1 MALFTVHKKAPIVD
15 LVIAECIKRRRLQLL
30 VHSCIYY
37 ELNESIISDST
48 FDKWSVELLELQTKY
63 PKVAEQVCWH
73 QAFKDW
79 DASTGAFLPIRDSWV
94 LSKAVQLLKMVG
106 RNVKI

>member
-1 MALFTVHKKAPIVD
+1 MALFTVKKKTPTVD
-15 LVIAECIKRRRLQLL
+15 PAIAERIKRRRLQLL

-37 ELNESIISDST
+37 ELNQNLISDST
-48 FDKWSVELLELQTKY
+48 FDRWSVELFELQTKY
-63 PKVAEQVCWH
+63 PKIAEQVCWH

-94 LSKAVQLLKMVG
+94 LSKAVHLLNMVG
-106 RNVKI
+106 RNVRI

>member
-1 MALFTVHKKAPIVD
+1 MALFTVKKKTPTVD
-15 LVIAECIKRRRLQLL
+15 PAIAERIKRRRLQLL

-37 ELNESIISDST
+37 ELNQNLISDST
-48 FDKWSVELLELQTKY
+48 FDKWSVELLELQKKY

-79 DASTGAFLPIRDSWV
+79 DASTGAYLPIRDTWV
-94 LSKAVQLLKMVG
+94 MSKALELLKIG
-106 RNVKI
+106 GVKF

>member
-1 MALFTVHKKAPIVD
+1 MALFTVKKKTSTVDPAIV
-15 LVIAECIKRRRLQLL
+15 ERIKRRRLQLL

-37 ELNESIISDST
+37 ELNQNLISDST
-48 FDKWSVELLELQTKY
+48 FDRWSVELLELQTKY
-63 PKVAEQVCWH
+63 PKIAEQVCWH

-94 LSKAVQLLKMVG
+94 LSKAVHLLNMVG
-106 RNVKI
+106 RNVRI